1 VECPEGF
8 EVVLKNSERLKIPE
22 ESSAAF
28 KGRFKGMSLSVYP
41 SYY

>member
-8 EVVLKNSERLKIPE
+8 EVVLKNPEQLTTPE

-28 KGRFKGMSLSVYP
+28 KGRFKGMFLSAYS